1 MIEWHRAKD
10 ILPEEKK
17 LVLLT
22 YWDVNGDYT
31 ERTTVVCH
39 RLEDR
44 WIYDDGYYT
53 VNNVDDQ
60 WAYINLPEKDGDSD

>member
-1 MIEWHRAKD
+1 MIEWHKAKD
-10 ILPEEKK
+10 ELPEEKK

-44 WIYDDGYYT
+44 WIRDDGYYT
-53 VNNVDDQ
+53 INNVDDQ
-60 WAYINLPEKDGDSD
+60 WAYINLPKKDGESD